1 MLKII
6 LVVQS
11 SMEKINK
18 IIILALALILVLGGC
33 TKVVEEEKE
42 VLDEVIKIGAP
53 LSLTGKIASFG
64 EKARDGINMAVDEI
78 NQDGKIKIKII
89 YEDAQSE
96 SAQAVNAVKKLIEI
110 DNVNIILGPCGSSNV
125 LAVAPLTEDN
135 KIILFTPI
143 AGSVDITKAGDYVFR
158 NRETSKLSG
167 ERMAEFLVDQGINKI
182 AVLSAQAPNSLSY
195 KNSLI
200 EKFKELGREIVFSAD
215 YSPNSLDFKTDIIK
229 AKNKGA
235 EAFYLAVASG
245 VDAKI
250 LTKQIK
256 ELGFDGLVSGANA
269 IESEE
274 FLDKAGEAE
283 EGVFITS
290 PAFNIENSNIQDY
303 RNKYKEL
310 YDKEIDPYSA
320 NAYDAVKIIANAIE
334 SCGGDKDTDCIRD
347 YLYNVKDYPGIGG
360 NTTFDENGDVIKP
373 VIIKVVKDGEFIT
386 YEEN

>member
-1 MLKII
+1 
-6 LVVQS
+6 
-11 SMEKINK
+11 MEKINK

>member
-1 MLKII
+1 MSKNTKII
-6 LVVQS
+6 LG
-11 SMEKINK
+11 
-18 IIILALALILVLGGC
+18 IIIAVVIIGGIWLGVGR
-33 TKVVEEEKE
+33 KADAPVAEKE
-42 VLDEVIKIGAP
+42 EVIKIGAS

-64 EKARDGINMAVDEI
+64 EKARDGIDMAVDEI
-78 NQDGKIKIKII
+78 NQEGKIKIEII

-96 SAQAVNAVKKLIEI
+96 ATQAVNAVKKLIEI

-143 AGSVDITKAGDYVFR
+143 AGSIDITKAGDYVFR

-167 ERMAEFLVDQGINKI
+167 ERMAEFLVDQGINKV

-195 KNSLI
+195 KNFLM
-200 EKFKELGREIVFSAD
+200 EKLKKLGKEIVFSAE

-250 LTKQIK
+250 LAKQIK
-256 ELGFDGLVSGANA
+256 ELGFDGLVSGSNA

-274 FLDKAGEAE
+274 FLTGTAEAL

-290 PAFNIENSNIQDY
+290 PAFNIGNPDIQDY

-310 YDKEIDPYSA
+310 YNKESSVYAA
-320 NAYDAVKIIANAIE
+320 NAYDAVKIIANAIKN
-334 SCGGDKDTDCIRD
+334 CKGDQDTDCIRD
-347 YLYNVKDYPGIGG
+347 YLYSVKDYPGIGG
-360 NTTFDENGDVIKP
+360 KTTFDENGDVVKP
-373 VIIKVVKDGEFIT
+373 VMIKVVKNGQFVP
-386 YEEN
+386 YEESK